1 MPELP
6 DVEGFR
12 RVAERATGRTVR
24 GVEVRDA
31 QVLRGVSEAGFREAM
46 RETRLGTPWRH
57 GKWLVLPTAEEFP
70 QLLLHFGMT
79 GRLLWCDPGDE
90 LHDHDR
96 VLLRFQDGGLRYR
109 DMRKLTGL
117 HLARERADLD
127 ALLGDL
133 GPDALAASAADYRHR
148 IPRTR
153 RGVKSALMDQA
164 VLAGLGNLTADE
176 VLWQSLIHPA
186 RSTRELS
193 RDDLSR
199 LSRRAHAV
207 LRQSA
212 KLAHVPDRPSWLT
225 GHRDEPDPHCPRCGT
240 GLARSTTAGRTTY
253 HCPRCQPAG

>member
-12 RVAERATGRTVR
+12 RVAERATGRTVHE
-24 GVEVRDA
+24 VEVRDA
-31 QVLRGVSEAGFREAM
+31 QVLRGISEPAFRAAM
-46 RETRLGTPWRH
+46 RGTRLGTPWRH
-57 GKWLVLPTAEEFP
+57 GKWLALPTGERFP

-90 LHDHDR
+90 LHAHDR
-96 VLLRFQDGGLRYR
+96 VLLRCDGGDLRYR

-117 HLARERADLD
+117 HLARERADVD

-133 GPDALAASAADYRHR
+133 GPDALAASAADYRRR
-148 IPRTR
+148 ITRTR

-164 VLAGLGNLTADE
+164 VLAGLGNLTVDE
-176 VLWQSLIHPA
+176 VLWQSHIHPA
-186 RSTRELS
+186 RGTRELS
-193 RDDLSR
+193 SDDLSR

-212 KLAHVPDRPSWLT
+212 KVAHVPDRPSWLT
-225 GHRDEPDPHCPRCGT
+225 GHRDEPDPHCPRCT
-240 GLARSTTAGRTTY
+240 TALTRSTTAGRTTY
-253 HCPRCQPAG
+253 HCPHCQPL